1 MTPST
6 TPDTRRL
13 ACCVLI
19 AAAGALA
26 ACAPRDA
33 APHAAAP
40 RAPARASSAPPTRA
54 SARDAAG
61 GDYVIV
67 TLPMGSWIS
76 LDRGMKQTDG
86 SPAPKG
92 VTPSLTYVLDEGVET
107 LVTDFGEQ
115 LARSAK
121 GDPSYADCLSAAY
134 SSDDLVDVPRLP
146 PGSWFCARDRSG
158 HLAKVRIDG
167 VDEERAA
174 LQLAYKAWK

>member
-1 MTPST
+1 MTVST
-6 TPDTRRL
+6 TPDTRQL

-19 AAAGALA
+19 AVALA
-26 ACAPRDA
+26 ACAPR
-33 APHAAAP
+33 AAAP
-40 RAPARASSAPPTRA
+40 RAPARASSTPPNRE
-54 SARDAAG
+54 SARDA
-61 GDYVIV
+61 DYVSV
-67 TLPMGSWIS
+67 ALPMGSWIS
-76 LDRGMKQTDG
+76 LDRGLKQSDG

-121 GDPSYADCLSAAY
+121 GDPSYADCLRAAY
-134 SSDDLVDVPRLP
+134 SADDIVDVPRLP

-167 VDEERAA
+167 VD
-174 LQLAYKAWK
+174 